1 MSRCFNK
8 NVLKTIA
15 SEWEKKQ
22 CLHYDILMEM
32 HLTQNIL
39 KETDT
44 KYLKNPGYIQHFS
57 VDPFGVHMFTETRI
71 NILVQQ
77 NEKKNP
83 VPLTTQ
89 WKNVFS
95 ISLFILYSLYWVL
108 YVKTFIY

>member
-77 NEKKNP
+77 NEKKKSSSTYNP
-83 VPLTTQ
+83 ME
-89 WKNVFS
+89 KCVFN
-95 ISLFILYSLYWVL
+95 F
-108 YVKTFIY
+108 FIYFIFVILGIVC